1 MLIIIV
7 IVKYFYSLFQAR
19 MKATGELAA
28 VKIIH
33 IEAGVFKNCLFLITY
48 FQFKK
53 VQNYFP
59 Y

>member
-7 IVKYFYSLFQAR
+7 NVKYFYSLFQAR

-33 IEAGVFKNCLFLITY
+33 IEAGVFKNCLFT
-48 FQFKK
+48 F
-53 VQNYFP
+53 
-59 Y
+59 